1 MPGQTKEYGAA
12 NPATYTYGVSPS
24 LTGLVALNGT
34 LTRAAGETVGP
45 WAIEQNDLTT
55 ANNANYTINYVGDNF
70 TITKKPITITATPGQ
85 TKVYGTADPSSYAY
99 TLSTRLLPG
108 DVLTGALSRTAG
120 ENVGPWAIN
129 QGTLTNANYAITYV
143 GSNFV
148 ITPASLSITGITGAN
163 KIYDGTTIATING
176 TASYVGLVSADAGLA
191 IAGTPSFNFD
201 NKNKGTTKPI
211 TVTGFTAPSANYTI
225 TQPTGLTGDITPKTA
240 IINIVASNKQYDGTT
255 SATVTP
261 SSSSFIF
268 PDNVTITY
276 ASAAFDTKD
285 VGINK
290 IVTVTGIS
298 LSGTDAPNYVVAST
312 TATASADI
320 TGTPIPFAVPN
331 AFTPNG
337 DGKNDTFKI
346 IFNNPT
352 GVSLILQI
360 FNRNG
365 ILLFT
370 TTDINKEWDGRS
382 LKGAMQ
388 DVGIYFVKY
397 RIQIAGGMTY
407 EDTPRI
413 YLFK

>member
-1 MPGQTKEYGAA
+1 
-12 NPATYTYGVSPS
+12 
-24 LTGLVALNGT
+24 
-34 LTRAAGETVGP
+34 
-45 WAIEQNDLTT
+45 
-55 ANNANYTINYVGDNF
+55 
-70 TITKKPITITATPGQ
+70 
-85 TKVYGTADPSSYAY
+85 
-99 TLSTRLLPG
+99 
-108 DVLTGALSRTAG
+108 
-120 ENVGPWAIN
+120 
-129 QGTLTNANYAITYV
+129 
-143 GSNFV
+143 
-148 ITPASLSITGITGAN
+148 
-163 KIYDGTTIATING
+163 
-176 TASYVGLVSADAGLA
+176 
-191 IAGTPSFNFD
+191 
-201 NKNKGTTKPI
+201 
-211 TVTGFTAPSANYTI
+211 
-225 TQPTGLTGDITPKTA
+225 
-240 IINIVASNKQYDGTT
+240 
-255 SATVTP
+255 VTP

>member
-1 MPGQTKEYGAA
+1 
-12 NPATYTYGVSPS
+12 VISPDVVN
-24 LTGLVALNGT
+24 LTQSGT
-34 LTRAAGETVGP
+34 FAQSNVGTGI
-45 WAIEQNDLTT
+45 AITSTSTID
-55 ANNANYTINYVGDNF
+55 NANYILTQPTLTARDITAKAL
-70 TITKKPITITATPGQ
+70 TITGATTVNKEYDRTNVASVTG
-85 TKVYGTADPSSYAY
+85 GT
-99 TLSTRLLPG
+99 LQGVILP
-108 DVLTGALSRTAG
+108 DVVNLTQSGTFAQS
-120 ENVGPWAIN
+120 NVGTGIAI
-129 QGTLTNANYAITYV
+129 TSTSTIDNANYI
-143 GSNFV
+143 
-148 ITPASLSITGITGAN
+148 L
-163 KIYDGTTIATING
+163 
-176 TASYVGLVSADAGLA
+176 
-191 IAGTPSFNFD
+191 
-201 NKNKGTTKPI
+201 
-211 TVTGFTAPSANYTI
+211 
-225 TQPTGLTGDITPKTA
+225 TQPTLTARDITPKTT

-255 SATVTP
+255 IAAVTP

-320 TGTPIPFAVPN
+320 TGTSIPFAVPN